1 MRKRVL
7 ATLLAAGMVMG
18 SLAGCGN
25 SDSGSSDSGSKEAET
40 TKEAETKTDDA
51 ADDAAGDEAAA
62 SGDLAE
68 VLGDITMVIANRDEF
83 LSEMESGAIKAA
95 ETLGVKMTTVD
106 AQNDQSKL
114 LQFVE
119 TAKNN
124 DQKVIIVN
132 PVDAAADACQQI
144 VDAAGDMKVVFVN
157 RPPDDIDAG
166 SKVLNENVVYV
177 GSDEMTSGYFQGQ
190 ALSEYF
196 KEQGKTDIKYILIQG
211 TLGQVSTTNRT
222 ASLLKAF
229 EDNGINAE
237 EATSPLVADWDRA
250 TAQDMIT
257 PLLTT
262 IEYDCIV
269 GNCDALSLGA
279 IEAMKSQGLDPSSVP
294 IVGIDATTD
303 GRQAIHDGDMY
314 MTVFQNAA
322 GQGYG
327 AMKAAANLVQGKPAN
342 DGTEW
347 ELDETGC
354 IVWIPFEPVN
364 LDNVDTYDNY
374 TLNIE

>member
-1 MRKRVL
+1 
-7 ATLLAAGMVMG
+7 MVMG
-18 SLAGCGN
+18 SLAGCGS
-25 SDSGSSDSGSKEAET
+25 SDSESKDSGSKEAET
-40 TKEAETKTDDA
+40 TEEAEAKDDA
-51 ADDAAGDEAAA
+51 ATDGEDAA
-62 SGDLAE
+62 SGDMAE

-95 ETLGVKMTTVD
+95 EALGVKMTTVD

-177 GSDEMTSGYFQGQ
+177 GSNEMTSGYFQGE
-190 ALSEYF
+190 ALAKYF

-211 TLGQVSTTNRT
+211 TLGQVATTNRT
-222 ASLLKAF
+222 TSLLKAF

-237 EATSPLVADWDRA
+237 EATAPLVADWDRA

-279 IEAMKSQGLDPSSVP
+279 VEAMKSQGLDPSSVP

-342 DGTEW
+342 EGTEW
-347 ELDETGC
+347 ELDETGS

-364 LDNVDTYDNY
+364 IDNVDKYDNY

>member
-1 MRKRVL
+1 MKKR
-7 ATLLAAGMVMG
+7 LLACILAGVMALG
-18 SLAGCGN
+18 TLAGCG
-25 SDSGSSDSGSKEAET
+25 GKEEAAAPATDEAT
-40 TKEAETKTDDA
+40 TDEATT
-51 ADDAAGDEAAA
+51 DEAATDEAATEESADA
-62 SGDLAE
+62 SDAE
-68 VLGDITMVIANRDEF
+68 ALGDITMVIANRDEF
-83 LSEMESGAIKAA
+83 LTEMESGAIKAA
-95 ETLGVKMTTVD
+95 DSMGIKVTTVD
-106 AQNDQSKL
+106 AQNDQSKV
-114 LQFVE
+114 LQYVE
-119 TAKNN
+119 SARNN
-124 DQKVIIVN
+124 GQKVIVVN
-132 PVDAAADACQQI
+132 PVDAAADACQAV

-177 GSDEMTSGYFQGQ
+177 GSNEMTSGYFQGQ
-190 ALSEYF
+190 ALSDYF
-196 KEQGKTDIKYILIQG
+196 KEQGKTEIKYILIQG
-211 TLGQVSTTNRT
+211 TVGQVATTNRT
-222 ASLLKAF
+222 TSLLQAF
-229 EDNGINAE
+229 EDNGIKAE
-237 EATSPLVADWDRA
+237 EATAPLVADWDRA

-269 GNCDALSLGA
+269 GNCDALALGA
-279 IEAMKSQGLDPSSVP
+279 VEAMKSQGLDPSSVP

-327 AMKAAANLVQGKPAN
+327 ALKAAANLAQGKPAN

-347 ELDETGC
+347 ELDESGC

-364 LDNVDTYDNY
+364 LDNVETYDNY
-374 TLNIE
+374 TLEVK